1 MITKILILA
10 LAATVATVSA
20 NENASGEKPKRER
33 RGPGGEEG
41 GRERGPNFERA
52 GLTKED
58 AAKVMAAL
66 EATKED
72 ATVVQAREAA
82 KKAMAAVKAAK
93 DEGKTREEIQ
103 PLMEAAREA
112 GKAAMQAHVAA
123 AIASDSS
130 LQASF
135 DKLKAAR
142 AEKGEGRDSKGP
154 RPERKKDKGQ
164 KQDA

>member
-33 RGPGGEEG
+33 RGPAGEEG
-41 GRERGPNFERA
+41 GRDRLPNFERA
-52 GLTKED
+52 GITKED
-58 AAKVMAAL
+58 AEKVKAAM
-66 EATKED
+66 EATKND
-72 ATVVQAREAA
+72 PTVMQAHEAA

-93 DEGKTREEIQ
+93 KEGKTREEIQ

-112 GKAAMQAHVAA
+112 GEAAKQARVAA
-123 AIASDSS
+123 AIATDSS

-135 DKLKAAR
+135 DKLKAMR
-142 AEKGEGRDSKGP
+142 DEKGEDRGPKGP